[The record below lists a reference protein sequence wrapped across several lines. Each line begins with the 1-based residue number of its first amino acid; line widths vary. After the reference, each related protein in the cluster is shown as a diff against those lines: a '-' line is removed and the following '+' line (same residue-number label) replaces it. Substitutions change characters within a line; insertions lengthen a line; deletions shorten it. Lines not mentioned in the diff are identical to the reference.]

1 MRLTRDQLK
10 THYYKNLSNVK
21 EDNCER
27 LEIVTFEFEDGKPGV
42 LVWMGKQA
50 KPIHYYKF
58 STVEKQMAHVQKVVE
73 SEVKEMEAKKT
84 LAEKKKA
91 AVCPFKVGDIL
102 TGSWGYDQTNV
113 DFWQVTK
120 LIGKSMAEVRPIGS
134 IDASS
139 ENEAP
144 MTEHV
149 VPYADHFI
157 GPARRVRISNSGFNP
172 ESFIHA
178 RLWDGKPCYASHYA

>member
-1 MRLTRDQLK
+1 MQTHKPKREDFIPEGAEERSDLESDAVAYLFENRGRPCAKLFVGKRARHEWHYWFKTPEARDK
-10 THYYKNLSNVK
+10 RI
-21 EDNCER
+21 EEGFRDR
-27 LEIVTFEFEDGKPGV
+27 RR
-42 LVWMGKQA
+42 
-50 KPIHYYKF
+50 
-58 STVEKQMAHVQKVVE
+58 
-73 SEVKEMEAKKT
+73 T
-84 LAEKKKA
+84 LASKTRYQPSNAGIE
-91 AVCPFKVGDIL
+91 VGHIFVA
-102 TGSWGYDQTNV
+102 SWGYDQTNV

-120 LIGKSMAEVRPIGS
+120 LVGKSMAEVRPIGS
-134 IDASS
+134 VDASS